1 MGPEICA
8 LLVEDDER
16 LARFTAE
23 FLEQH
28 GVHVVRAADG
38 EAALRAVRAR
48 SYDVVVLDLMLPRK
62 DGLDV
67 CRELRTRSDVPIV
80 MVTARADETDRVVG
94 LELGADDYLGK
105 PFSPRELLARIRAL
119 VRRSRG
125 QVGPDAGVL
134 RAGALE
140 LRPAS
145 LRAWFEGR
153 PLELT
158 SYEFAILRALAER
171 AGRALSRDQLLELA
185 KGCGDD
191 SYDGLDRSIDVRISR
206 IRQKLGDSPRA
217 QLLIRTVRG
226 VGYLL
231 ASEDEP

>member
-1 MGPEICA
+1 VHPDAGHEA
-8 LLVEDDER
+8 AAEGGVDER
-16 LARFTAE
+16 AE
-23 FLEQH
+23 
-28 GVHVVRAADG
+28 RA
-38 EAALRAVRAR
+38 
-48 SYDVVVLDLMLPRK
+48 
-62 DGLDV
+62 
-67 CRELRTRSDVPIV
+67 
-80 MVTARADETDRVVG
+80 
-94 LELGADDYLGK
+94 GAGAPD
-105 PFSPRELLARIRAL
+105 
-119 VRRSRG
+119 RG